1 MSEIIKL
8 AIFCIIAGIV
18 VIIGS
23 WRGRYELVG
32 AFLAPLGITGGVA
45 SLLVGLVLLFS
56 ELAGLNG

>member
-1 MSEIIKL
+1 MSEIIKV

-32 AFLAPLGITGGVA
+32 AFLTPLGIMAGVV
-45 SLLVGLVLLFS
+45 SLLTGLVFLFS